1 MKSHRQPRSLAA
13 ERAVRLL
20 RERHEPM
27 DSVAL
32 AQEVL
37 STRAPDERT
46 ATRVLET
53 AFADDPRLV
62 YGEDGW
68 QFTGP
73 AHETRPAP
81 APDRDRVLV
90 LIDGAHAPE
99 RRRFEIREIAG
110 VRLRETDVVG
120 ACGGRPAEGPHG
132 DELREEL
139 LELLDGAVP
148 IVHDPP
154 GSLAALERWLEEP
167 LEGVV
172 SVRAVGRN
180 RLGLPAHHD
189 LETLVAKLG
198 LGWREPDELLDLAEI
213 LDACLFALKKGGES
227 LAELRASA
235 DGPEL
240 PWHRYAFDRAFLRSI
255 PRVAGTYRFFDET
268 GQLLYVGKAKDL
280 HRRIGSYF
288 RRGKRSA
295 RVETLLDALH
305 RIEYDPLH
313 SDLEAVLQEA
323 IEIAR
328 RKPSRNVQRHVHLK
342 GHHRHRLRSILILE
356 PAASPWTLRA
366 YLIRDGRLVDKV
378 GIGPRG
384 GGLRKIH
391 RLLEDH
397 FFSIP
402 DGPTTP
408 IGPDVHLELVGR
420 WLAANR
426 DRVVAFDPTT
436 LRSASEV
443 TERLR
448 ALLASGTLRDPDGAP
463 IHFR

>member
-1 MKSHRQPRSLAA
+1 MKPSRQPRSLAA

-20 RERHEPM
+20 RGRPEPM

-32 AQEVL
+32 ALEVL
-37 STRAPDERT
+37 ATRAPDERT

-62 YGEDGW
+62 YREEGW
-68 QFTGP
+68 EFLGSDRQTK
-73 AHETRPAP
+73 PAP
-81 APDRDRVLV
+81 APDRDRVLI
-90 LIDGAHAPE
+90 LLDGARDPE
-99 RRRFEIREIAG
+99 RRRFEIRELAG
-110 VRLRETDVVG
+110 VRLHENDVVG
-120 ACGGRPAEGPHG
+120 ACGGRPAEGRHG

-139 LELLDGAVP
+139 LDLLDGAVP
-148 IVHDPP
+148 VVHDPP
-154 GSLAALERWLEEP
+154 GALAAIERWLDEP
-167 LEGVV
+167 LEGVI
-172 SVRAVGRN
+172 SVRVVGKN

-198 LGWREPDELLDLAEI
+198 LDWREPDELLDLAEI
-213 LDACLFALKKGGES
+213 LDACLFALKKEGEI

-240 PWHRYAFDRAFLRSI
+240 PWHRYAFDRTFLRSI

-268 GQLLYVGKAKDL
+268 DQLLYVGKARDL

-288 RRGKRSA
+288 RRAKRSV
-295 RVETLLDALH
+295 RVQTLLEALY
-305 RIEYDPLH
+305 RIEYEPLS
-313 SDLEAVLQEA
+313 SDLEAILQEA

-328 RKPSRNVQRHVHLK
+328 REPSLNVQRLVHLK

-356 PAASPWTLRA
+356 PAASPLTLRA
-366 YLIRDGRLVDKV
+366 YLIRDGRLIDKV

-397 FFSIP
+397 FFSMP
-402 DGPTTP
+402 DGPTTLT
-408 IGPDVHLELVGR
+408 GPDVNLELVGR

-426 DRVVAFDPTT
+426 DQVVAFDPTT
-436 LRSASEV
+436 LRSAAEV
-443 TERLR
+443 TDRLR
-448 ALLASGTLRDPDGAP
+448 ALLASGSLRDPDGAP